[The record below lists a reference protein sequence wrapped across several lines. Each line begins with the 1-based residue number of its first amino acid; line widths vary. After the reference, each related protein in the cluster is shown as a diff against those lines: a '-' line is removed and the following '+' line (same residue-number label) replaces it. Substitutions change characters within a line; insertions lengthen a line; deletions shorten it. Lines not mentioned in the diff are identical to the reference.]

1 MKIDSLGNVYCCG
14 SGGIHVFDDT
24 GRPIEIIEV
33 PEFAAN
39 FTWGGPDLTT
49 LFITATHSIY
59 RTRMDIPGH
68 DPLHSKT
75 RTNH

>member
-1 MKIDSLGNVYCCG
+1 MKIDSRGNVYCCG
-14 SGGIHVFDDT
+14 SGGIHVFDT
-24 GRPIEIIEV
+24 AGASIGIIEV
-33 PEFAAN
+33 PEIAAN

-59 RTRMDIPGH
+59 RTRIDTPGH
-68 DPLHSKT
+68 DPLRSKT